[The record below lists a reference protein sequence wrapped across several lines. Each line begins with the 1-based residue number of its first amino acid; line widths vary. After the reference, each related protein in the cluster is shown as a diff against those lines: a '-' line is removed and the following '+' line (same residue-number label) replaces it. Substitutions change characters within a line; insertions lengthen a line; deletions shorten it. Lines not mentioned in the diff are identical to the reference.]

1 MKMTAALVDL
11 KEGDI
16 LEAVSDC
23 STFEEDV
30 RKWSGRLQKNLLS
43 VMDDEDGAKRVT
55 VQI

>member
-23 STFEEDV
+23 ATFESDV
-30 RKWSGRLQKNLLS
+30 RKWSERLQKNLLS
-43 VMDDEDGAKRVT
+43 VSEEPEGIKRVQ